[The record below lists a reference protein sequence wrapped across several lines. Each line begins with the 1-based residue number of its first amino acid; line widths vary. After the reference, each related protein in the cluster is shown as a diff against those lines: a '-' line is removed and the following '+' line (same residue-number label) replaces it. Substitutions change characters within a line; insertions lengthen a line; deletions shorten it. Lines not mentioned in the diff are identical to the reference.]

1 MKRVRFAPS
10 PTGTLHV
17 GNALSA
23 VANRRIG
30 DWMLLRLDDT
40 DAARNVPGGE
50 EAIVEDL
57 SWLGIGWD
65 DGPVRQSERAER
77 HAAAARE
84 AGLPQRFEG
93 VMLWRDDGS
102 PTFHL
107 ATVVDDIDFEITHVI
122 RGSDHRPNEELH
134 AALHR
139 ALGTEPP
146 QVIHHGLLVGADG
159 KKLSK
164 RADGATV
171 ASLRDAGYPAEAV
184 RAYLEELELPRHDV
198 HLDLERIR
206 SLSVDVLAQLDDEEL
221 AARAGVPVE
230 AAPLMRGAHD
240 LVESRRLALSVLDD
254 PGDSPQESPETL
266 ARFAELREPL
276 PEVLSKDEAKAVI
289 RELKAVGGNLRALR
303 VTLTGAER
311 GPELWAVLR
320 ALPRDEALRRALPS

>member
-23 VANRRIG
+23 VANRRLG
-30 DWMLLRLDDT
+30 DWLLLRLDDT
-40 DAARNVPGGE
+40 DAARNIPGGE
-50 EAIVEDL
+50 EAIVDDL
-57 SWLGIGWD
+57 RWLGIDWD

-77 HAAAARE
+77 HIAAAQA
-84 AGLPQRFEG
+84 AGLPQRFDG

-122 RGSDHRPNEELH
+122 RGSDHRPNEALH

-146 QVIHHGLLVGADG
+146 DVIHHGLLVGADG

-171 ASLRDAGYPAEAV
+171 ASLREAGYPAEAV

-240 LVESRRLALSVLDD
+240 LVEARRLARSVLDD
-254 PGDSPQESPETL
+254 PAGSPADAAETL
-266 ARFAELREPL
+266 MRFAELREPL
-276 PEVLSKDEAKAVI
+276 PETLSKDEAKAVI
-289 RELKAVGGNLRALR
+289 RELKAVGGNLKALR
-303 VTLTGAER
+303 VALTGAER